1 MHFHMSILNP
11 RRVKERKAA
20 KFCAKPATATSIN
33 SLAEGF

>member
-11 RRVKERKAA
+11 RRGERKAA
-20 KFCAKPATATSIN
+20 NILKPATATSIN